1 VTCIAAIDLKID
13 IPRHSVTFNLYL
25 PSRSKGVKLP
35 TFMGKNLAVGQ
46 GMLLTW
52 DENYPTAATST
63 GKFNTSL

>member
-63 GKFNTSL
+63 

>member
-1 VTCIAAIDLKID
+1 VICIAAIDLKID
-13 IPRHSVTFNLYL
+13 IPRATTFCHLQ
-25 PSRSKGVKLP
+25 PVCAIKVKGRVKLP

-63 GKFNTSL
+63 